1 MWLRE
6 EVCVRERAMLDLFKK
21 KNKDVNVPETV
32 DKIEAAVYEVLK
44 PHGFKK
50 HGRTLH
56 RFVSG
61 DISQVVHFQSGLRSL
76 QGKMCVNVGI
86 GVLEC
91 IERVFHPENTK
102 KRYRLDECTMRS
114 MLGAVRGKREPWYD
128 LSKYSEK
135 MTQSIIREIV
145 DIVIPAF
152 DELSTREA
160 ILERRASIKWLH
172 VYGSLTLDECM
183 MHGHLG
189 NMEKARELFEKNYDD
204 AVARCNRLVAD
215 RKREFDK
222 ESKRL
227 LRQGI
232 KVTTDST
239 GYANVP
245 LSHIEYLDELAVKLG
260 FRE

>member
-1 MWLRE
+1 
-6 EVCVRERAMLDLFKK
+6 MLDLFKK
-21 KNKDVNVPETV
+21 NNKDVNVPETV

-86 GVLEC
+86 GVPEC
-91 IERVFHPENTK
+91 IERVFHPEKTK

-114 MLGAVRGKREPWYD
+114 MLGAVRGKRETWYD

-160 ILERRASIKWLH
+160 ILERRVSIKWLH

-189 NMEKARELFEKNYDD
+189 NMEKA
-204 AVARCNRLVAD
+204 
-215 RKREFDK
+215 
-222 ESKRL
+222 
-227 LRQGI
+227 
-232 KVTTDST
+232 
-239 GYANVP
+239 
-245 LSHIEYLDELAVKLG
+245 
-260 FRE
+260 

>member
-1 MWLRE
+1 
-6 EVCVRERAMLDLFKK
+6 MLDLYKK

-86 GVLEC
+86 GVPEC
-91 IERVFHPENTK
+91 IERVFHPEKTK

-114 MLGAVRGKREPWYD
+114 ILGSVRGKRETWYD

-152 DELSTREA
+152 DVLSTREA
-160 ILERRASIKWLH
+160 ILERRVRIKWLY

-204 AVARCNRLVAD
+204 AVVWYNKRVAE
-215 RKREFDK
+215 RKKDF
-222 ESKRL
+222 
-227 LRQGI
+227 LRQRRIMLLLGLG
-232 KVTTDST
+232 VTEENT
-239 GYANVP
+239 GYLKAW
-245 LSHIEYLDELAVKLG
+245 HEYIDYLDELAVKLG

>member
-1 MWLRE
+1 
-6 EVCVRERAMLDLFKK
+6 MLDLFKK

-86 GVLEC
+86 GVPEC
-91 IERVFHPENTK
+91 IERVFHPEKTK

-114 MLGAVRGKREPWYD
+114 MLGAVRGKRETWYD
-128 LSKYSEK
+128 LSEYSEK

-160 ILERRASIKWLH
+160 ILERRASIRWLH

-183 MHGHLG
+183 IHGHLG

-204 AVARCNRLVAD
+204 AVVRCNRMVAD

-227 LRQGI
+227 LRQGLE
-232 KVTTDST
+232 VTTDST

-245 LSHIEYLDELAVKLG
+245 LRHIEYLDELAVKLG